1 MGQKSET
8 PRTDAFRIA
17 LDDSRTDWTNAVWKS
32 WFIQM
37 AEHAEQLE
45 KELRT
50 KERETLERAWCPTC
64 SARNAQPSPELLE
77 DIRKASPAVQALF
90 GLIPQDAQ
98 RGKS

>member
-50 KERETLERAWCPTC
+50 K
-64 SARNAQPSPELLE
+64 
-77 DIRKASPAVQALF
+77 
-90 GLIPQDAQ
+90 
-98 RGKS
+98 